1 MSVRFYSYDERP
13 ELEERRAPSLEI
25 WPAFML
31 ESEVSNRCWGLLYE
45 RFGAFQHF
53 LYDEDADEVV
63 AEVNSVPVR
72 VDLDDLPDRGWED
85 VLERGTAAVE
95 EPTAV
100 TAIAVAIR
108 PSRLGQGL
116 SRLCLERMRA
126 IAGEHDFDHLV
137 APVRPSWK
145 PRYPLVPIDRY
156 IGWTTVDGTALRPVA
171 ADARA
176 TRRRDRPPLRRVDD
190 DPGYGRGLGAL
201 GGHVVPGERRLRRPR
216 RADARGH
223 RPRGR
228 SWHLRRAERLD
239 AAPALGSRQREADPG
254 AAALALLRPDA
265 SALRLDE
272 AAGDRKP
279 EPGAA

>member
-1 MSVRFYSYDERP
+1 LTLRFYSYDERP
-13 ELEERRAPSLEI
+13 DLEERKAPGLEI

-72 VDLDDLPDRGWED
+72 VDVDDLPDRGWED
-85 VLERGTAAVE
+85 VLERGTAAEE

-116 SRLCLERMRA
+116 SSTCLVRMRDVA
-126 IAGEHDFDHLV
+126 RGHGFHDLV

-156 IGWTTVDGTALRPVA
+156 IGWTTAEGQPFDPWLRTH
-171 ADARA
+171 AR
-176 TRRRDRPPLRRVDD
+176 
-190 DPGYGRGLGAL
+190 LGAAIVRPCHNAMRIEGTVAEWEQWAGML
-201 GGHVVPGERRLRRPR
+201 LPESGDYVVPG
-216 RADARGH
+216 
-223 RPRGR
+223 
-228 SWHLRRAERLD
+228 
-239 AAPALGSRQREADPG
+239 ALTLVSIDREADHG
-254 AAALALLRPDA
+254 VYV
-265 SALRLDE
+265 
-272 AAGDRKP
+272 
-279 EPGAA
+279 EPNVWMHHRM